1 MKTSML
7 ITQLVPK
14 TVTRPRG
21 EEAYKKLRKHLLAGT
36 VEVDLT
42 SATLLS
48 FSFLDGLILQLLE
61 HHQLEKTTFVASD
74 PELQRKLAQVAG
86 IRKAEIFF
94 REKKGELRRPIQ
106 PRAALKIE
114 LKSRPSAKTHEATPD

>member
-1 MKTSML
+1 METSVP
-7 ITQLVPK
+7 ISQLAPR

-21 EEAYKKLRKHLLAGT
+21 EEAYQKLQEHLLAGA
-36 VEVDLT
+36 VEVDLG

-61 HHQLEKTTFVASD
+61 NNQLERITFVAPG

-86 IRKAEIFF
+86 VRKAMIFF
-94 REKKGELRRPIQ
+94 REKKGEPRRMVQ
-106 PRAALKIE
+106 PRAATKIE
-114 LKSRPSAKTHEATPD
+114 LESHP